1 MRPLLRGNEGMGKY
15 TLEVFPLRPTFVF
28 EIRFNAPFNG
38 DEPVSRYMAQFNL
51 TLCDGKTRFV
61 LRTMSAGRRSAPQG
75 NLHQQCASRNR
86 LADGCPRRTG
96 RATRVTSPW
105 PRRNGELAT
114 ARARALVISSLPF
127 SRLPSTCNAGNGNDP
142 HFPVFFF
149 WFSAKLRATSRLTTH
164 GPR

>member
-1 MRPLLRGNEGMGKY
+1 MRPLCAAMKAWGKY

-28 EIRFNAPFNG
+28 EISIQAPFNG
-38 DEPVSRYMAQFNL
+38 DEPVSRCMAQFNL
-51 TLCDGKTRFV
+51 TICDGKTRFV
-61 LRTMSAGRRSAPQG
+61 LRTMSAGRRSAPKG
-75 NLHQQCASRNR
+75 KLHQCASRNR
-86 LADGCPRRTG
+86 LADGCPRRTC

-127 SRLPSTCNAGNGNDP
+127 SRLASTCNAGNGNDP